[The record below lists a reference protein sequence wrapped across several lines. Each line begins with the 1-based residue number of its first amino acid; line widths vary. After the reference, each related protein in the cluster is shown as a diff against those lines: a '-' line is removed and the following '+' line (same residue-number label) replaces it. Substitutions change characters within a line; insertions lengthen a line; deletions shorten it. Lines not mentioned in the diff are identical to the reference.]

1 MASKKYERH
10 FVQHNYHDHSQETP
24 SCKEVNDILI
34 VSSQN
39 GRYDS
44 EALSGATTKGR
55 RCVPGIK
62 FPQKLHE
69 LLENSEADGLSDVI
83 SWKIHGRAFSV
94 NNLTEFSDSVM
105 PLHFNQTKI
114 TSFFRQLNLYGFLRI
129 TQGRDRGAYYHELFL
144 RGKPFLTTRIM
155 RQKVKGTRVKGV
167 PSPETEPDF
176 YSMPYVMGSLS
187 LPTLNI
193 SAPPTVGSD
202 DLVLPKPSSALS
214 ASSSTLI
221 FVPEDFGLGS
231 PNLYHPAQAKN
242 VSHSSEASVGEKSP
256 NLNHPAHSKNVSHS
270 SEASVGGNSFSSLQT
285 GSNFFP
291 HNKDD
296 LDKLFFESSSC
307 ENSTSDFSFFDSCFM
322 QQEPDKPFGLL
333 NSKCAFAFESKFA
346 VDDVSLLDE
355 DDLLNDSVQYFSMQE
370 CEVLHTVI
378 KMLQN

>member
-1 MASKKYERH
+1 M
-10 FVQHNYHDHSQETP
+10 QHNYHDHSQETP

-202 DLVLPKPSSALS
+202 DLMLPKPSSALS

-221 FVPEDFGLGS
+221 FVPEDFGLRS
-231 PNLYHPAQAKN
+231 PNLNHPAQAKN
-242 VSHSSEASVGEKSP
+242 VLHSSEASGGE
-256 NLNHPAHSKNVSHS
+256 
-270 SEASVGGNSFSSLQT
+270 NSFSSLQT
-285 GSNFFP
+285 GSKFFF
-291 HNKDD
+291 HDKDD
-296 LDKLFFESSSC
+296 SDKLFFESSSC
-307 ENSTSDFSFFDSCFM
+307 ENSMSDFSFFDSCIM
-322 QQEPDKPFGLL
+322 QQEPDTPFDFLY
-333 NSKCAFAFESKFA
+333 SKSAFAFESKLA

-355 DDLLNDSVQYFSMQE
+355 DDPLNDSEQYFSMQE
-370 CEVLHTVI
+370 CEVLRTVV